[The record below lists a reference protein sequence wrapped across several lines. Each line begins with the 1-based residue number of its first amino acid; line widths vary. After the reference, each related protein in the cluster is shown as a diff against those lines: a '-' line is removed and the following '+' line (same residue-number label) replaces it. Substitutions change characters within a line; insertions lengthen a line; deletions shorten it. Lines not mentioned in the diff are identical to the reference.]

1 MIYCDTAVIPP
12 NLKLTYPCV
21 SKGDAMERQIKQHP
35 YATGFVIL
43 LVLVLILF
51 IFLAYRLIWDWTGFS
66 SGTNRITITSTS
78 TGNYT
83 ATLSQPP
90 KSLWDWLQLL
100 GVLAIP
106 AVVALGAA
114 WYTAQQGKA
123 SERENTDNQRET
135 ALQTYIDNMSELLLH
150 EKLRDSAEEDEVRK
164 IARVRTLT
172 ILARLDANRKRSV
185 LQFLYES
192 GLLFKDNRI
201 IDLRSVGLRVA
212 DEQFRKLGEWDLRG
226 AGLYA
231 ADLSEAS
238 VGAANLREVI
248 LSGVYLPSIDLSG
261 SDLRGADL
269 RRADLNEADLGG
281 AMLSGADLHG
291 ADLSGGAD
299 FSGADLSNANLKA
312 ATGITTEE
320 LEKQAKSLKGAIMP
334 DGSKHP

>member
-1 MIYCDTAVIPP
+1 MGARLRSWWQKIQQQPVVAILAFVGSMAGIAGIALIVVVVLGYWLNWHWTGLVAETSEP
-12 NLKLTYPCV
+12 
-21 SKGDAMERQIKQHP
+21 KQH
-35 YATGFVIL
+35 AKT
-43 LVLVLILF
+43 
-51 IFLAYRLIWDWTGFS
+51 
-66 SGTNRITITSTS
+66 
-78 TGNYT
+78 
-83 ATLSQPP
+83 
-90 KSLWDWLQLL
+90 LWDWLGLIAA
-100 GVLAIP
+100 LAIP
-106 AVVALGAA
+106 VVVGFGAA
-114 WYTAQQGKA
+114 LFTAQQAKV
-123 SERENTDNQRET
+123 SERENTDNQREA
-135 ALQTYIDNMSELLLH
+135 ALQAYIDNMSELLLH
-150 EKLRDSAEEDEVRK
+150 ERLRDSVEEDEVRK

-192 GLLFKDNRI
+192 GLVFKDNRI
-201 IDLRSVGLRVA
+201 IDLRSVGSRVA
-212 DEQFRKLGEWDLRG
+212 DDHLRKLGEWDLRR

-231 ADLSEAS
+231 ADLSDAS

-269 RRADLNEADLGG
+269 SRADLSEADLGGTILRDANLRDAKLWNADLSAADLRG

-299 FSGADLSNANLKA
+299 FSGADLSNANLKT

-320 LEKQAKSLKGAIMP
+320 LEKQAKSLQGAIMP